1 MLLRRFTSALALL
14 FIVCAAAPARPA
26 AGDEA
31 RRETFETVWRIV
43 NERFYDPGF
52 NGVDWKAVRV
62 RYAPLVDEVKT
73 DAELYPLLNKMLGEL
88 KASHFAVKPP
98 GANDDPT
105 SADANDPSWGGGAG
119 LTARLVEGRMTI
131 TAVEADGPADE
142 AGLRPGF
149 VLTRVGAVELADVER
164 RAAAATDSPVM
175 ASFRARRAVAAMLGG
190 MPGSAVDVYYLDATN
205 TPRKT
210 VVVRADILGK
220 PLRFGELP
228 TVITQIESKRL
239 EGGVGYLRFN
249 IWLPGMLEQ
258 IRTAIRSL
266 HDAPAIVV
274 DLRNNPGGVGA
285 MAPAIAAMFLDRE
298 TSLGAMRMRRG
309 ELRFVAYGKEGA
321 YAGPLVILVDEGT
334 ASTSEIF
341 AGTLQEVGRG
351 AVAGQPSVGAVL
363 PSIIEKLPN
372 GAILQYAVADFTT
385 PKGVLLEGR
394 GVLPDLA
401 VPLRRADLLTGRDPV
416 LDAALAHIRQVR
428 SR

>member
-1 MLLRRFTSALALL
+1 MRLRSLTTALALL
-14 FIVCAAAPARPA
+14 LVVSAAAPARPPGGA
-26 AGDEA
+26 EA

-43 NERFYDPGF
+43 NERFYDPNF

-62 RYAPLVDEVKT
+62 RYAPLVDAVKS
-73 DAELYPLLNKMLGEL
+73 DADLYPLLNTMLGEL

-98 GANDDPT
+98 GANDPT
-105 SADANDPSWGGGAG
+105 SNDVNDPSWGGGAG
-119 LTARLVEGRMTI
+119 LTARLVEGRVTI
-131 TAVEADGPADE
+131 TAVEPDGPADE

-149 VLTRVGAVELADVER
+149 VLTRIGAVDLADVER
-164 RAAAATDSPVM
+164 RAAASTDSPVM

-190 MPGSAVDVYYLDATN
+190 MPGSAVDVAYLDATN
-205 TPRKT
+205 TPRT
-210 VVVRADILGK
+210 ASVVRAEILGK

-228 TVITQIESKRL
+228 TVITQVESKRL
-239 EGGVGYLRFN
+239 DGGIGYLRFN

-258 IRTAIRSL
+258 IRTAIRSM

-285 MAPAIAAMFLDRE
+285 MAPAVAALFLDRE
-298 TSLGAMRMRRG
+298 TKLGAMRMRRG

-321 YAGPLVILVDEGT
+321 YAGPLVLLVDEGT

-341 AGTLQEVGRG
+341 AGTLQEAGRS

-401 VPLRRADLLTGRDPV
+401 VPLKRADFLAGRDPV
-416 LDAALAHIRQVR
+416 LDAALAHIRRVR
-428 SR
+428 SQ